1 MVKIQKEKILNAAF
15 KIVKNQG
22 VEKLNVR
29 DIAKKLN
36 CSVQPI
42 YYQFQNVEELQ
53 KELYVK
59 IEKYFYNYL
68 IENTNKEM
76 PVYKQ
81 IGINYI
87 KFARKESKLFQ
98 ILFMSET
105 SLTPKEFVAKNNE
118 DFKELE
124 KYINISTELSDDNL
138 KEFHI
143 KMWIFTHGIA
153 TLVASNT
160 CNLTDEQISK
170 LLSYEFQALMLLEEN
185 PDNKWVLKNGKF
197 VNKDKK

>member
-1 MVKIQKEKILNAAF
+1 MVKIQKEDILNAAF
-15 KIVKNQG
+15 EIVRKQG
-22 VEKLNVR
+22 IEKLNVR
-29 DIAKKLN
+29 EIAKKIN

-42 YYQFQNVEELQ
+42 YYQFKNFEELQ

-59 IEKYFYNYL
+59 IEKYFYNFL
-68 IENTNKEM
+68 MGHTNKEI

-87 KFARKESKLFQ
+87 NFARKEGKLFK
-98 ILFMSET
+98 ILFMTEN
-105 SLTPKEFVAKNNE
+105 SLTLKEFVAKDGE
-118 DFKELE
+118 DFSKLA
-124 KYINISTELSDDNL
+124 KYINISTKLSDDDL

-197 VNKDKK
+197 VNE

>member
-1 MVKIQKEKILNAAF
+1 MVKIQKEDILNAAF
-15 KIVKNQG
+15 EIVREQG
-22 VEKLNVR
+22 IEKLNVR
-29 DIAKKLN
+29 DIVKKLN

-42 YYQFQNVEELQ
+42 YYQFNNFEEL
-53 KELYVK
+53 KSELIRK
-59 IEKYFYNYL
+59 IEKYFYNFL
-68 IENTNKEM
+68 MEHTNKEI

-87 KFARKESKLFQ
+87 KFAKKESKLFQ
-98 ILFMSET
+98 ILFMTESD
-105 SLTPKEFVAKNNE
+105 LTPKEFVAKDDE

-124 KYINISTELSDDNL
+124 KYIKISTELSDDDL

-153 TLVASNT
+153 TLVANNT

-185 PDNKWVLKNGKF
+185 PDNKWILKNGKF

>member
-1 MVKIQKEKILNAAF
+1 MVKIQREDILNAAF
-15 KIVKNQG
+15 EIVRKQG
-22 VEKLNVR
+22 IEKLNVR
-29 DIAKKLN
+29 DIAKRLK

-42 YYQFQNVEELQ
+42 YYQFQNVKELQ

-59 IEKYFYNYL
+59 LEKYFYDFL
-68 IENTNKEM
+68 MEHTNKEL

-98 ILFMSET
+98 ILFMMES
-105 SLTPKEFVAKNNE
+105 SLTLKDFVIGDSE
-118 DFKELE
+118 DFKKLE
-124 KYINISTELSDDNL
+124 KYINISTKLSDEEL

-153 TLVASNT
+153 TLVANNT
-160 CNLTDEQISK
+160 CNLSDEQISN

-197 VNKDKK
+197 VNRDKN

>member
-1 MVKIQKEKILNAAF
+1 MVKIQKEDILNAAF
-15 KIVKNQG
+15 EIVRRYG
-22 VEKLNVR
+22 IEKLKCR
-29 DIAKKLN
+29 DIAQKLN

-42 YYQFQNVEELQ
+42 YYQFKNFEELK

-59 IEKYFYNYL
+59 IEKYFHNFL
-68 IENTNKEM
+68 LEHTNKEM

-81 IGINYI
+81 VGMNYI
-87 KFARKESKLFQ
+87 KFARKENKLFQ
-98 ILFMSET
+98 ILFMTES
-105 SLTPKEFVAKNNE
+105 SLALKDFVTKDDE
-118 DFKELE
+118 DFKKLE
-124 KYINISTELSDDNL
+124 KYINISTELSDDDL

-153 TLVASNT
+153 TLVANNT

-197 VNKDKK
+197 VNRDKK

>member
-1 MVKIQKEKILNAAF
+1 MVKIQKEDILNAAF
-15 KIVKNQG
+15 EIVRKEG
-22 VEKLNVR
+22 TEKLNVR

-42 YYQFQNVEELQ
+42 YYQFKNFEELQ
-53 KELYVK
+53 NELHLK
-59 IEKYFYNYL
+59 IVKYFYNFL
-68 IENTNKEM
+68 LEHTNKEM

-81 IGINYI
+81 VGINYI
-87 KFARKESKLFQ
+87 KFAKKESKLFQ
-98 ILFMSET
+98 ILFMTESN
-105 SLTPKEFVAKNNE
+105 LTPKEFITKDDE

-124 KYINISTELSDDNL
+124 KYINISTKLSDNDL

-143 KMWIFTHGIA
+143 RMWIFTHGIA
-153 TLVASNT
+153 TIVASNT

-185 PDNKWVLKNGKF
+185 PDNKRKELY
-197 VNKDKK
+197 